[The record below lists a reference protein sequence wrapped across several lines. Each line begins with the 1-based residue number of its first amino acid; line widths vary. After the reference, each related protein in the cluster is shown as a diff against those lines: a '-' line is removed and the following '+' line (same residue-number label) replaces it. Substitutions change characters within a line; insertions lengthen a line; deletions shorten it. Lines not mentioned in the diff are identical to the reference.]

1 MQPTITVTKVRP
13 GMKALANSLELLTRK
28 RVLVG
33 IPATNAMERK
43 RQLMS
48 LAQTMTG
55 KRRRRTEHM
64 AVVSPI
70 NNAELLYILSNG
82 SPLKHIPPAPV
93 IEPALTDKQNQAK
106 ILPELKAAAQA
117 AMQPKP
123 NPALVERQL
132 KLAGIVAENACKEW
146 FTNPRNNWPPNAPST
161 IKAKGSSRRNID
173 TSALRQALTSVVV
186 DSK

>member
-1 MQPTITVTKVRP
+1 
-13 GMKALANSLELLTRK
+13 MKALANSLELLTRK

-70 NNAELLYILSNG
+70 NNAELMYIHTNG
-82 SPLKHIPPAPV
+82 SPLKNIPARPV
-93 IEPALTDKQNQAK
+93 IEPALRDKENQAK
-106 ILPELKAAAQA
+106 ILPEFKLAAQA
-117 AMQPKP
+117 AMQQKP

-132 KLAGIVAENACKEW
+132 RMAGIIAETAVKAW
-146 FTNPRNNWPPNAPST
+146 FVSPKNGWPPNKPAT
-161 IKAKGSSRRNID
+161 IKAKGSSRPLID
-173 TSALRQALTSVVV
+173 TGALRQSIVSLVV
-186 DSK
+186 DAKS